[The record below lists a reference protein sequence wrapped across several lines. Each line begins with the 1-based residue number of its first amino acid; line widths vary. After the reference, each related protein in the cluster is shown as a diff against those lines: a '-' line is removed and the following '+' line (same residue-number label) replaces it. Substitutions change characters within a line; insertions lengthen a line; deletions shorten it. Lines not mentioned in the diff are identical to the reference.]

1 MGLIDEIKKKFNV
14 QNTLSFFENLEDVQE
29 KTIAEVTIDSVG
41 ITVPLPT
48 QQEAL
53 DFYVAFE
60 GLKDGEVPTNKLSTL
75 NPKNWTKRQYVQY
88 QVDVKE
94 FKVKTKFKN
103 AKDARTLRKLK
114 LQGKAEEENDK
125 EKLSWVKLF
134 QNQFNENLKA
144 NTPDDL
150 KSRGIQ
156 KTNDLLYGII
166 KVLIQYTLP
175 PILQLSKDLAVEN
188 FEENKQNLLNGLG
201 VDNIKNVSKEDLLEF
216 CPTEEMLDK
225 IIEQRNGLVDFLN
238 NQQNK
243 INTLTTG
250 VNITGE
256 TANFLQNTSNIIKAA
271 GLIATAVTNAAPKIF
286 PKIVLSIQTLETFR
300 QTLVQNLDGTSR
312 IKPLASLVSNVN
324 IALNA
329 LITLITQIVLALGQ
343 IDEIIDVCRPNA
355 TLTNLTPE
363 VLLTVALELSA
374 DVSENEFLYKG
385 FRLEIETKP
394 YTDVVNQNR
403 AVGKNQ
409 SGIIMISTEY
419 SFASD
424 PNVLIN
430 ELKFIIDRDGLK
442 AY

>member
-271 GLIATAVTNAAPKIF
+271 GLIATAVANAAPKIF

-324 IALNA
+324 ITLNA
-329 LITLITQIVLALGQ
+329 LSTLITQIVLALGQ